1 MLKAFLLAL
10 AGMLVLGLTTLT
22 EEPGLLQLMHIGGL
36 CLIGVA
42 CMIIIN
48 IDKNKDKRL

>member
-36 CLIGVA
+36 CLMGIA
-42 CMIIIN
+42 SIMIIT
-48 IDKNKDKRL
+48 IDKNKNKRL